1 MKKDKLY
8 PGKFKVDQ
16 EVILKFA
23 STFKNG
29 HWQSYSNEEK
39 WIVDSV
45 TSSVIV
51 LHLKGHKNQK
61 HRLLNEDIS
70 SGFVRIVKIDG

>member
-1 MKKDKLY
+1 MKKDKLHSE
-8 PGKFKVDQ
+8 KFKVEQ

-23 STFKNG
+23 KKFKNER
-29 HWQSYSNEEK
+29 WTSYSNGEK

-45 TSSVIV
+45 TPSVIV

-61 HRLLNEDIS
+61 HRLLNQDIS
-70 SGFVRIVKIDG
+70 SGFVRIVKTNE

>member
-1 MKKDKLY
+1 MKKDKLHSE
-8 PGKFKVDQ
+8 KFKVEQ

-23 STFKNG
+23 HNFKNER
-29 HWQSYSNEEK
+29 WTSYSKEEK

-45 TSSVIV
+45 SPSSIV

-61 HRLLNEDIS
+61 YTLLNQDIS
-70 SGFVRIVKIDG
+70 SGLVRIVKTLN

>member
-1 MKKDKLY
+1 MKKDKLHSE
-8 PGKFKVDQ
+8 KFKLEQ
-16 EVILKFA
+16 EVTLKFA

-29 HWQSYSNEEK
+29 HWQSYSKEEK

-45 TSSVIV
+45 TPSVVV

-70 SGFVRIVKIDG
+70 SGFVRIVKTNE